1 MAKNYTSDKL
11 SNILKKL
18 NILYIEDE
26 MNIRENVQKVLLL
39 LCDHVYGVESVDEA
53 QLILEQNRIDIII
66 SDINLPG
73 TNGLD
78 FIEEVRTVDKTIPVI
93 LLSAYTDTKYLLSAT
108 KLKLIDYLTKPIDF
122 KALNNALHKCVQDI
136 VDNSRYIISFN
147 DKINYNVLYKKLYD
161 IESNLEITLT
171 AKELELLDYLILYSN
186 RVVSQDELKNNIWKD
201 SLDATDSAL
210 KNLLNKLRKKIG
222 KESIINISGVG
233 YRLNI

>member
-1 MAKNYTSDKL
+1 MDKNHGSNKL
-11 SNILKKL
+11 SSILKKL
-18 NILYIEDE
+18 TILYIEDE
-26 MNIRENVQKVLLL
+26 INIRENVKKVLLL
-39 LCDHVYGVESVDEA
+39 LCDNVYDVESVDKA
-53 QLILEQNRIDIII
+53 KLILDDKRIDIII

-73 TNGLD
+73 INGLD
-78 FIEEVRTVDKTIPVI
+78 FIEEIRTVDKTIPVI

-122 KALNNALHKCVQDI
+122 KILNDALHKCVQDI
-136 VDNSRYIISFN
+136 VDNARYIISFS
-147 DKINYNVLYKKLYD
+147 DKINYNVLYKKLYN
-161 IESNLEITLT
+161 IESDLEITLT

-201 SLDATDSAL
+201 SLEATDSAL

>member
-53 QLILEQNRIDIII
+53 KLILEQNRIDIII

>member
-78 FIEEVRTVDKTIPVI
+78 FIEEVRAVDKTIPVI

-201 SLDATDSAL
+201 SLDGTDSAL

>member
-53 QLILEQNRIDIII
+53 KLILEQNRIDIII

-201 SLDATDSAL
+201 SLEATDSAL

>member
-53 QLILEQNRIDIII
+53 KLILEQNRIDIII

-73 TNGLD
+73 TNGLN